1 MSYLGEDVIS
11 ALHEARQA
19 AGLSQRALSDKAGL
33 SQSHISQIESGTLEP
48 GLSKLIQIA
57 RALDLELV
65 LVPRKMVP
73 AIKNITASSRP
84 ERASPAFALKAIE
97 RAERVV
103 KKQLALHGSSAPL
116 DRALE
121 ALRFFRHA
129 PIRISEIKAISDGT
143 DQLKR
148 NQASPDSAQILQSL
162 AYEWTMM
169 RNRLAHG
176 VSEEPRPAYAIDEDD
191 DA

>member
-1 MSYLGEDVIS
+1 MSYLGEEVIS
-11 ALHEARQA
+11 LLHDARQA

-73 AIKNITASSRP
+73 AIKSITAASRP
-84 ERASPAFALKAIE
+84 ERESPAFALKEID
-97 RAERVV
+97 RAGRIL
-103 KKQLALHGSSAPL
+103 KKQLALHGPSAPL
-116 DRALE
+116 ERAFE

-129 PIRISEIKAISDGT
+129 PVKSADIKAISDGA

-148 NQASPDSAQILQSL
+148 NQASPDSAQILQSV
-162 AYEWTMM
+162 AYEWMM
-169 RNRLAHG
+169 RRNRLAHG
-176 VSEEPRPAYAIDEDD
+176 RSEEPRPAYASDEDD
-191 DA
+191 DV